1 MDLKN
6 GFGGFGGF
14 GNFGGAGSNGSG
26 GPNGFGSAKDMAEKF
41 KQGNGKMT
49 RGKKILLIV
58 IVALVLLVLFAGR
71 ILNFVMDIWQ
81 VNEVGSGYTDIFW
94 KNFFCR
100 LAVSASGFLIVF
112 IAATINLFVLRRLA
126 FIKHTN
132 VSFLEKKWPYFLFA
146 LVFSVVFGG
155 IMGENAYVELLTA
168 LNYTDFHVEDPLF
181 GRDIG
186 YYVFI
191 RPVF

>member
-6 GFGGFGGF
+6 GFGGFGTFGGF
-14 GNFGGAGSNGSG
+14 GGNDSSG
-26 GPNGFGSAKDMAEKF
+26 GFGSAKDMAEKF
-41 KQGNGKMT
+41 KRGNGKMT
-49 RGKKILLIV
+49 KGKKILLIV

-112 IAATINLFVLRRLA
+112 IAATISRGCLKN
-126 FIKHTN
+126 
-132 VSFLEKKWPYFLFA
+132 S
-146 LVFSVVFGG
+146 
-155 IMGENAYVELLTA
+155 
-168 LNYTDFHVEDPLF
+168 
-181 GRDIG
+181 
-186 YYVFI
+186 
-191 RPVF
+191 

>member
-14 GNFGGAGSNGSG
+14 GNFGSDGSG

-41 KQGNGKMT
+41 KQGKDKMT

-81 VNEVGSGYTDIFW
+81 VNEVGSSYTDIFW

-112 IAATINLFVLRRLA
+112 IAATINLFCFTQARV
-126 FIKHTN
+126 
-132 VSFLEKKWPYFLFA
+132 Y
-146 LVFSVVFGG
+146 
-155 IMGENAYVELLTA
+155 
-168 LNYTDFHVEDPLF
+168 
-181 GRDIG
+181 
-186 YYVFI
+186 
-191 RPVF
+191 